1 MLQYSRLPI
10 VQWVFKT
17 VVLCLLTS
25 AAWQTRAIALETDVN
40 DPLSTTAA
48 SADDLADLSADASDF
63 YLVEVNELEI
73 DSGSADPMAADP
85 MAQVTSVSQLS
96 DVQPND
102 WAFQA
107 LQSLVE
113 RYGCIAGYP
122 DGTFRGSRALT
133 RYEFAAGLNSC
144 LDRVNELIAAGLADK
159 VSREDLLVL
168 QRLQEEFAAELA
180 ALRGRVD
187 ALAARTA
194 EIEANQ
200 FSTTTK
206 LNGEII
212 FGLIGA
218 TGAYPGGTESDATP
232 GILSNTG
239 GAEGD
244 AAQITFNYRA
254 RLNLTTSFTG
264 RDALITGLQAYSFS
278 GDPDSVQGALGYS
291 DPLSLNAS
299 TTRLGMEPQFPGV
312 NPQNFSPRDTD
323 DFRLYKLLYVFPGFD
338 DVTFF
343 VGSNAEVTDAFP
355 AVSPF
360 ASDTQGAVSRF
371 APYNAAMRVSGGTS
385 GTGLA
390 AAGGFIW
397 NVADWVSLAGLYA
410 SVNAPINENRGLL
423 GGTPLG
429 AGLFNGSHVWA
440 TQLTL
445 NPSDSLDIGLNYA
458 NSYHQINI
466 LGTGL
471 SSSDIGSILFNPDAD
486 QLGATGG
493 NAVLAI
499 ANEGI
504 RLNSLGA
511 TVNWRFVDNVSLVA
525 SGAYIFADLVDVD
538 ASTNFINWMVGVHVQ
553 DLFSEGNSAGLVFG
567 QPLNRDSTG
576 GDAYN
581 PENADPYH
589 LEGYISFRVNDNIT
603 VTPGVFAVFN
613 PEGYSGNDTAVVGV
627 LRTAFSF

>member
-1 MLQYSRLPI
+1 VLQYSRLPI